1 MAQAPQRRAPR
12 LRDASRLKTRLAAAL
27 AVAATCAALLTRFL
41 NWAQVRPGVPLDDF
55 LLRRLP
61 ALDCSV
67 PLFVVLYALIL
78 YTLFSIIRDTNRLIT
93 GLYAISAVFAMRA
106 ATITLFPLAPPVGM
120 VSLRDPFVRAFF
132 GGNEITKDLF
142 FSGHV
147 ATAVLM
153 ILLLDDRK
161 KQRLLAPLVAAV
173 AVMLLVQH
181 AHYTVDIL
189 AAPVFGGLAYRFGA
203 WMCPGAAATR
213 PAP

>member
-1 MAQAPQRRAPR
+1 M
-12 LRDASRLKTRLAAAL
+12 
-27 AVAATCAALLTRFL
+27 
-41 NWAQVRPGVPLDDF
+41 
-55 LLRRLP
+55 
-61 ALDCSV
+61 

-78 YTLFSIIRDTNRLIT
+78 NTLFSIIRKADRLIV
-93 GLYAISAVFAMRA
+93 GLYSVSAIFALRA
-106 ATITLFPLAPPVGM
+106 ATITLFPLAPPAGM

-132 GGNEITKDLF
+132 GGNEITHDLF

-153 ILLLDDRK
+153 LLLLDDKR

-189 AAPVFGGLAYRFGA
+189 AAPVFAGVAYRFGV
-203 WMCPGAAATR
+203 WTSRVGAQ
-213 PAP
+213 